1 MFPCQQTTHLSNDG
15 GLRQFLRIETVTN
28 VTNIQTHFLTGAK
41 RREWMGCWGLLGLLI
56 VSQWIIPFPT
66 FSTSKKT
73 CEKNKHVLG
82 HSNTQEDAKKSDS
95 KSVIN
100 FVSIFWG

>member
-41 RREWMGCWGLLGLLI
+41 RREWMGCWGLLGLLKLI
-56 VSQWIIPFPT
+56 VSHWIIP
-66 FSTSKKT
+66 
-73 CEKNKHVLG
+73 KNSLRLAQVSHVILI
-82 HSNTQEDAKKSDS
+82 HSP
-95 KSVIN
+95 
-100 FVSIFWG
+100 